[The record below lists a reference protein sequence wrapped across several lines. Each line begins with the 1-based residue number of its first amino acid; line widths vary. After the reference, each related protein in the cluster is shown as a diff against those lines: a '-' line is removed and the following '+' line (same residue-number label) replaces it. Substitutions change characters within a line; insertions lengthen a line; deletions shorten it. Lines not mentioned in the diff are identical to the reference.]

1 MVMLDEN
8 QRDSLSTIDKQG
20 GYKAK
25 FPDKN
30 NVIAWTE
37 GENRTWQTLIERQL
51 TIVENR
57 ACDTFVQGLDEL
69 ALPTDRVPQLT
80 EVNETLKK
88 TGWSMQA
95 VPGTVLVSDFFTMLS
110 QRIFP
115 VANFIRVPESL
126 NYIQQPDV
134 FHEVFGH
141 GPLLL
146 CPEYADFVQWYGEMA
161 LTFNQ
166 QQRQL
171 LSRVYWYTV
180 EFGLMHTP
188 KGMRILGAG
197 ILSSYEETLSCLG
210 EDSNRDPQYIPFTI
224 ANTMKMPYDYQQIQQ
239 TYFLLTDLDQLWAL
253 QTTPHLKDQL
263 KSSNNPEDGLI
274 NC

>member
-1 MVMLDEN
+1 MSNNKEIHSSSKL
-8 QRDSLSTIDKQG
+8 DKQG
-20 GYKAK
+20 GYQAK
-25 FPDKN
+25 FPDEN
-30 NVIAWTE
+30 NVIAWTAT
-37 GENRTWQTLIERQL
+37 ENNTWKTLIERQL
-51 TIVENR
+51 TIIENR
-57 ACDTFVQGLDEL
+57 ACDKFIQGLSEL

-80 EVNETLKK
+80 ELNEKLQK

-95 VPGTVLVSDFFTMLS
+95 VAGTVLVKDFLTLLS

-115 VANFIRVPESL
+115 VANFIRVPDSL
-126 NYIQQPDV
+126 NYVPQPDV

-161 LTFNQ
+161 LSFNQ

-180 EFGLMHTP
+180 EFGLIESP
-188 KGMRILGAG
+188 KGKRILGAG

-210 EDSNRDPQYIPFTI
+210 EDPNHQPQYIPFCI
-224 ANTMKMPYDYQQIQQ
+224 ANTMKMPYDYQKIQE
-239 TYFLLTDLDQLWAL
+239 TYFLLNNLDQLWAL

-263 KSSNNPEDGLI
+263 VSPNNPEDGLI